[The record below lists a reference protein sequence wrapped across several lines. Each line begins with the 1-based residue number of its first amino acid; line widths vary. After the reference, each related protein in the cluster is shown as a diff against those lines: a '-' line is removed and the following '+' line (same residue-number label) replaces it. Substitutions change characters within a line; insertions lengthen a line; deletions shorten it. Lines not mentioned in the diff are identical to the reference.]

1 MGKPG
6 LPSQHPASL
15 VIVLVIVIIILPHA
29 DYDYD
34 YDYDYEEDW
43 LTGAGELVACQH
55 DLAFHMRRDAGR
67 LASNGVFFKPAGLY
81 EQDKSGNGRRCV
93 EVPEV
98 AEPDMKYCNNRTDP
112 NG

>member
-55 DLAFHMRRDAGR
+55 DLAFHIRRDAGR
-67 LASNGVFFKPAGLY
+67 LQLIYDIQHPSETGFYGGQKHA
-81 EQDKSGNGRRCV
+81 
-93 EVPEV
+93 
-98 AEPDMKYCNNRTDP
+98 
-112 NG
+112 

>member
-1 MGKPG
+1 M
-6 LPSQHPASL
+6 
-15 VIVLVIVIIILPHA
+15 
-29 DYDYD
+29 
-34 YDYDYEEDW
+34 
-43 LTGAGELVACQH
+43 TGAGELVACQH

-67 LASNGVFFKPAGLY
+67 PASNGVFLKSAGLY

-112 NG
+112 GPLSSFVLLGCLLHLRVFCGCVLK